1 MKKSFQIVCVAAI
14 VGALGSAA
22 MAGNIDVTGGS
33 MYIRAFDRFTP
44 GSVGESTLAASLP
57 LDVSE
62 SVSDHGASNLTT
74 YDFNDSGFT
83 ITVDHTRVDYGNS
96 HTQSHQINPIVFT
109 IEEDSPYTLSGFYNL
124 AGLDSVL
131 LYAKL
136 TDTTS
141 SQVLFNNQQRSNN
154 TPGDHLVLGELSG
167 DVTASSSSWLSGDLM
182 GTLTGGHTFELEY
195 HFFIM
200 HRGSNQPAD
209 ADGQIRLHI
218 VPEPATLSLL
228 ALGAVAVLRRRRK
241 R

>member
-1 MKKSFQIVCVAAI
+1 MKKAFQIVCVAAI

-22 MAGNIDVTGGS
+22 MAGNISITGGS
-33 MYIRAFDRFTP
+33 MFIRAFDRFTP

-57 LDVSE
+57 LDLSE

-96 HTQSHQINPIVFT
+96 HTQSHQINPILFT

-124 AGLDSVL
+124 AGLDAVL
-131 LYAKL
+131 LYGKL
-136 TDTTS
+136 TDTTT

-154 TPGDHLVLGELSG
+154 TPGQHFILGEDAG
-167 DVTASSSSWLSGDLM
+167 DNAASSWLSGDLTGM
-182 GTLTGGHTFELEY
+182 LTGGHTFELEY

-200 HRGSNQPAD
+200 HRGSNQSAD
-209 ADGQIRLHI
+209 ADGQIHLQI
-218 VPEPATLSLL
+218 VPEPTTLSLL
-228 ALGAVAVLRRRRK
+228 ALGAVAILRRRRK